1 MARLKIA
8 VLVSGR
14 GSNLQALIDACADP
28 AFPAEIALVL
38 SNIEGVFALER
49 AAKAGIPTAVVKHKD
64 YPDRRSFEI
73 EMDRVLRTSGAELL
87 CLAGFMRVLT
97 ADFITAWA
105 DRIINIHPSLLPAFP
120 GLHTHKRAI
129 ESGAK
134 FAGCT
139 VHFVSPEVDAGPII
153 IQAAIPIRPEDD
165 EDSLAARVLAA
176 EHKIFPAALAL
187 VAHDR
192 VEIKGNRTIIKDA
205 PTPEGTLISPEINK
219 A

>member
-38 SNIEGVFALER
+38 SNIDGVFALER
-49 AAKAGIPTAVVKHKD
+49 AAKAGISTAVVKHKD

-73 EMDRVLRTSGAELL
+73 EMDQVLRASGAELL

-129 ESGAK
+129 ESGTR

-153 IQAAIPIRPEDD
+153 MQAAIPILPEDN
-165 EDSLAARVLAA
+165 EDSLAARVLTA
-176 EHKIFPAALAL
+176 EHQIFPAALAL
-187 VAHDR
+187 VAQDR

-205 PTPEGTLISPEINK
+205 VFSDGTVISP